1 MCGPLAF
8 GPWLLGAALY
18 FCKSSRRRTDFERQR
33 LPARLSLATCALV
46 ILVCI
51 MFTSFMHNQHPE
63 CRDDGPHNGSQHGHN
78 RPWHHRARPNCHH
91 PSHPNKEPA
100 GSRQVVAQPASWQKE
115 RIPFA
120 SLRQGPVRVKA
131 AELEIDKKNL
141 RKTKANMASKMNKEA
156 AKKMMLSHLGSS
168 TLGLRPRVNSMC
180 W

>member
-1 MCGPLAF
+1 
-8 GPWLLGAALY
+8 
-18 FCKSSRRRTDFERQR
+18 
-33 LPARLSLATCALV
+33 
-46 ILVCI
+46 

-156 AKKMMLSHLGSS
+156 AKKNDAQSSRKFNTGSEAKS
-168 TLGLRPRVNSMC
+168 QFNVLAKDRTNKLVMVDLKFNPDSVRDEIKGKFNPDSVRDEIKAASPLYVQS
-180 W
+180 